1 MIKILYIKHMDIL
14 NKLDIKQLTEE
25 WTDPNKPY
33 PYIVIDNFFTDEVSE
48 EFANSYPELDDK
60 RWYHF
65 RDSIHGK
72 KNVFEQGM
80 MGISN
85 VADLPIYALSIIAK
99 LNSPEFL
106 NILKQITNI
115 DGLVLDT
122 HNEIG
127 QWAGIRAMKPGA
139 YQSIHSDA
147 RLHPHLGIEKK
158 ITLVGYLNEEWKES
172 DGGYTEVWNDDMSA
186 CVDKVAP
193 LFNRVLIFQNTDK
206 SYHGVPEVNNFR
218 KTFLTSYLRKTSD
231 FKETRPKAQF
241 MKRPNE
247 SDVELW
253 DELSNLRAN
262 LKDY

>member
-1 MIKILYIKHMDIL
+1 MNIL
-14 NKLDIKQLTEE
+14 NKLNIKQLSSE
-25 WTDPNKPY
+25 WANLNKPY
-33 PYIVIDNFFTDEVSE
+33 PYIIIDNFFIDKVSKK
-48 EFANSYPELDDK
+48 FSNSYPELEDS

-65 RDSIHGK
+65 RNAIHGK

-85 VADLPIYALSIIAK
+85 PTDLPPYALSIITS

-106 NILKQITNI
+106 DILNKITGI
-115 DGLVLDT
+115 DNLVLDT
-122 HNEIG
+122 HNGIG

-147 RLHPHLGIEKK
+147 RLHSHLGIEKK
-158 ITLVGYLNEEWKES
+158 ITLVGYLNDDWKES
-172 DGGYTEVWNDDMSA
+172 DKGYTEIWDNSMNK

-218 KTFLTSYLRKTSD
+218 KTFLTSYLRKTPG

-247 SDVELW
+247 SNIELW

>member
-1 MIKILYIKHMDIL
+1 MNIL
-14 NKLDIKQLTEE
+14 NKLDIKQLSSE
-25 WTDPNKPY
+25 WVNPNKPY
-33 PYIVIDNFFTDEVSE
+33 PYIIIDNFLTKEISKKFVS
-48 EFANSYPELDDK
+48 SYPNLDDD

-65 RDSIHGK
+65 RNTIHGK

-85 VADLPIYALSIIAK
+85 IMDLPIDALSIISE
-99 LNSPEFL
+99 LNSSEFL

-115 DGLVLDT
+115 DNLVLDT
-122 HNEIG
+122 HNGIG

-147 RLHPHLGIEKK
+147 RLHPHLEIEKK
-158 ITLVGYLNEEWKES
+158 ITLVGYLNEDWKES
-172 DGGYTEVWNDDMSA
+172 DNGYTEIWNNDMSL

-193 LFNRVLIFQNTDK
+193 LFNRVLIFQNTNK
-206 SYHGVPEVNNFR
+206 SYHGVPKVNNYR

-241 MKRPNE
+241 VKRPNE
-247 SDVELW
+247 SNIELW
-253 DELSNLRAN
+253 NELSNLRAN

>member
-1 MIKILYIKHMDIL
+1 MDIL
-14 NKLDIKQLTEE
+14 NKLDIEQLAKE
-25 WTDPNKPY
+25 WIDSSKPY
-33 PYIVIDNFFTDEVSE
+33 PYIVIDNFFTEEVSKA
-48 EFANSYPELDDK
+48 FANSYPELDDK
-60 RWYHF
+60 KWYHF
-65 RDSIHGK
+65 RNTINGK

-80 MGISN
+80 MGISIPS
-85 VADLPIYALSIIAK
+85 DLPIYTLSVIAS

-106 NILKQITNI
+106 EILKQITGI
-115 DGLVLDT
+115 DDLIFDS

-158 ITLVGYLNEEWKES
+158 VTLVGYLNEEWKES
-172 DGGYTEVWNDDMSA
+172 DGGYTEVWNNDMTK
-186 CVDKVAP
+186 CVDRVAP

-218 KTFLTSYLRKTSD
+218 KTFLTSYLRNTPD

-241 MKRPNE
+241 VKRPNE
-247 SDVELW
+247 SDVDLW
-253 DELSNLRAN
+253 DELSNQRAN